1 MALFDPDTMDTLMAT
16 AGNIINDFTAPD
28 PKDPVIDKRADVSL
42 REFMTAYTMLGDT
55 ASPITKTMR
64 GLNHALK
71 ELPVGI
77 KRAKGLKSRIFM
89 VRPQFNLGLRNV
101 LADRRMADLASSTQN
116 STNRFV
122 RMTLDPRL
130 GAIGDYDGK
139 LIESGLVDNN
149 NPFVSLVTNT
159 FDTISGWP
167 DSIVP
172 IHTSAPG
179 NVKEETI
186 MVDGVTDFHGRFDL
200 DITCW
205 RIADDPLLKLM
216 TTWARYPSL
225 TYRGIMQPY
234 YDFILA
240 DEFDY
245 NTRIY
250 QLILSEDGKY
260 VKGIATTGASIPISI
275 PDGSQ
280 FNVNT
285 STHEDPYDESG
296 DKLTFRVASVGAIYN
311 DPVSVLNFNLTVTYF
326 HPGMKMLNRG
336 MPLHGMIK
344 IPDELKLFLNNDGLP
359 RINLQ
364 TLELEWWIEK
374 DKLRKAIAKLNKDGA
389 PTEDSLLEQALGFA
403 QSAL

>member
-1 MALFDPDTMDTLMAT
+1 MSIFDPDTMDTVQAT
-16 AGNIINDFTAPD
+16 GVDFLNSIGLTD
-28 PKDPVIDKRADVSL
+28 PKDTQITEKADISL
-42 REFMTAYTMLGDT
+42 KEFMTAYTMLGDT
-55 ASPITKTMR
+55 TSPITKTMR

-71 ELPVGI
+71 EMPVGV
-77 KRAKGLKSRIFM
+77 KRSKGLKSRILM
-89 VRPQFNLGLRNV
+89 VRPQFNMGLRNI
-101 LADRRMADLASSTQN
+101 LADRRMADLASTSAD

-122 RMTLDPRL
+122 RLTLDPRL

-139 LIESGLVDNN
+139 KVTSGLVDNN
-149 NPFVSLVTNT
+149 NPFISLITNT

-225 TYRGIMQPY
+225 TYRGVMQPY

-240 DEFDY
+240 DEYDY

-296 DKLTFRVASVGAIYN
+296 DKLTFRLASVGAIYN

-326 HPGMKMLNRG
+326 HPGMKLLNRG
-336 MPLHGMIK
+336 MPLHGMVR
-344 IPDELKLFLNNDGLP
+344 IPDELKLYLNNDGLP

-364 TLELEWWIEK
+364 TLELEWWVEK
-374 DKLRKAIAKLNKDGA
+374 DKVRKAIAKLNRNGA
-389 PTEDSLLEQALGFA
+389 PSENPLFDAAKEYVSGF
-403 QSAL
+403 L